1 MNPEV
6 QKDILRVL
14 IKVEPLL
21 KKEDV
26 AKIKIISNQTLHNAS
41 MFQDTD
47 SISISVI
54 MFSLSKIFNRPRLE
68 NNISIK
74 LFKEEITTELCIA
87 KNALE
92 KNNEKEYKDS
102 IKRIFQR
109 ISSFEKKFGMYITQ
123 VLEHARIKRGGRI
136 YEHGFSAGR
145 AAQLLGISSWELMS
159 YVGETKISSFTKDTS
174 ISTRERINFT
184 RRLFST

>member
-1 MNPEV
+1 MNKEV
-6 QKDILRVL
+6 KKDILQVL
-14 IKVEPLL
+14 IKVQPLL
-21 KKEDV
+21 QKEDV
-26 AKIKIISNQTLHNAS
+26 AKMKILSNHTIHNAS

-54 MFSLSKIFNRPRLE
+54 IFSLSKIFNRPRME
-68 NNISIK
+68 NNISLK
-74 LFKEEITTELCIA
+74 QFKEELAAELFIA

-92 KNNEKEYKDS
+92 KDNEKEYKET

-123 VLEHARIKRGGRI
+123 VLEHAKIKRGGRI

>member
-1 MNPEV
+1 MNKEV
-6 QKDILRVL
+6 KRDILKVL
-14 IKVEPLL
+14 RKVEPSL
-21 KKEDV
+21 KKEEV
-26 AKIKIISNQTLHNAS
+26 AKLKIISNQTIHNAS

-54 MFSLSKIFNRPRLE
+54 IFSLSKIFNRPRLE
-68 NNISIK
+68 KNTALIK
-74 LFKEEITTELCIA
+74 FKEEITAELLGA

-92 KNNEKEYKDS
+92 KGNETEYRNA
-102 IKRIFQR
+102 IKRAFQR

-123 VLEHARIKRGGRI
+123 VLEHAKIKRGGRI